1 MKEIN
6 LEKLQKLW
14 NHATKNAN
22 QHEAS
27 TAALMFTKMI
37 AKHGLKVHLYSGQAP
52 ATEQQ
57 IRDAI
62 DKAYIK
68 GQMETKEQYKRIIE
82 HQKSQIYNEGYRD
95 GKSDSYTKDDMNR
108 EYNKG
113 FAAGIREGSIEKA
126 QPSRLASHI
135 AAYPDSSGNVL
146 VSNAGSTNSLY
157 YLSNATAST
166 SFTIKCSGL

>member
-6 LEKLQKLW
+6 LDKLQKLW

-22 QHEAS
+22 EHEAS

-37 AKHGLKVHLYSGQAP
+37 AKHGLKVHLYSGQSP

-57 IRDAI
+57 IREAI

-82 HQKSQIYNEGYRD
+82 HQRSQIYNEGYRD
-95 GKSDSYTKDDMNR
+95 GKSDSYTKADIDR
-108 EYNKG
+108 AYQKG
-113 FAAGIREGSIEKA
+113 YYAGQKDGAIQKA
-126 QPSRLASHI
+126 IPSDLTQR
-135 AAYPDSSGNVL
+135 SGNRL
-146 VSNAGSTNSLY
+146 VSNSGTTTT
-157 YLSNATAST
+157 SNLFFQNGTATT
-166 SFTIKCSGL
+166 TFTIKCS

>member
-6 LEKLQKLW
+6 LDKLQKLW

-57 IRDAI
+57 IREAI

-82 HQKSQIYNEGYRD
+82 HQRNEIYNEGYRD
-95 GKSDSYTKDDMNR
+95 GKSDSYTKEDIDR
-108 EYNKG
+108 AYQKG
-113 FAAGIREGSIEKA
+113 YYMGQKDGSIEKA
-126 QPSRLASHI
+126 QPSQLAGQI
-135 AAYPDSSGNVL
+135 AAYPNSGNVL

-157 YLSNATAST
+157 YLQNGTSST
-166 SFTIKCSGL
+166 TLTIKCNGL

>member
-1 MKEIN
+1 MSEIN
-6 LEKLQKLW
+6 FDKLQKLW

-57 IRDAI
+57 IREAI

-82 HQKSQIYNEGYRD
+82 HQRSEIYNEGYRD
-95 GKSDSYTKDDMNR
+95 GKSDSYTKADIDRAYQKGYYAGQKEVAIQKAEPAKLTQTRDD
-108 EYNKG
+108 
-113 FAAGIREGSIEKA
+113 
-126 QPSRLASHI
+126 RLVCNSGTSSHLFI
-135 AAYPDSSGNVL
+135 HNG
-146 VSNAGSTNSLY
+146 
-157 YLSNATAST
+157 TAST
-166 SFTIKCSGL
+166 TLSTIRVGL

>member
-1 MKEIN
+1 MSEIN
-6 LEKLQKLW
+6 FDKLQKLW

-82 HQKSQIYNEGYRD
+82 HQRSEIYNEGYRD
-95 GKSDSYTKDDMNR
+95 GKSDSYTKADIDR
-108 EYNKG
+108 AYQKG
-113 FAAGIREGSIEKA
+113 YYMGQKEGSIQKA
-126 QPSRLASHI
+126 IPSDITQSTGNLVCNSTTSSH
-135 AAYPDSSGNVL
+135 L
-146 VSNAGSTNSLY
+146 F
-157 YLSNATAST
+157 LSNGTAST
-166 SFTIKCSGL
+166 TLSTIRVGL

>member
-6 LEKLQKLW
+6 LDKLQKLW

-22 QHEAS
+22 EHEAS

-37 AKHGLKVHLYSGQAP
+37 AKHGLKVHLYSGQSP

-68 GQMETKEQYKRIIE
+68 GQMEAKETYQRILE
-82 HQKSQIYNEGYRD
+82 RRQNEFYNEGYRD
-95 GKSDSYTKDDMNR
+95 GKSDSYTKEDI
-108 EYNKG
+108 NKAYQKG
-113 FAAGIREGSIEKA
+113 YKAGQKDGSIQKA
-126 QPSRLASHI
+126 EPDKLTQSRDSRLVCNSGTSTHLFIQNGTATTT
-135 AAYPDSSGNVL
+135 SS
-146 VSNAGSTNSLY
+146 
-157 YLSNATAST
+157 
-166 SFTIKCSGL
+166 TIRIGL

>member
-1 MKEIN
+1 MTMSNIN
-6 LEKLQKLW
+6 LDKLQKLW

-37 AKHGLKVHLYSGQAP
+37 AKHNLKVHLYSGQSP

-57 IRDAI
+57 IKEAI

-68 GQMETKEQYKRIIE
+68 GQMETKEQYRRIIE
-82 HQKSQIYNEGYRD
+82 RQRNEIYNEGFRD
-95 GKSDSYTKDDMNR
+95 GQSEGYTKDDLNR

-113 FAAGIREGSIEKA
+113 FQAGKREGSIEKA
-126 QPSRLASHI
+126 QPQAIEQARPSNCLYSHAS
-135 AAYPDSSGNVL
+135 
-146 VSNAGSTNSLY
+146 
-157 YLSNATAST
+157 TAST
-166 SFTIKCSGL
+166 HPLIYFQNATGTITINQRLR

>member
-6 LEKLQKLW
+6 LDKLQKLW

-22 QHEAS
+22 EHEAS

-57 IRDAI
+57 IREAI

-68 GQMETKEQYKRIIE
+68 GQMEAKETYQRILE
-82 HQKSQIYNEGYRD
+82 RRQNEFYNEGFRD
-95 GKSDSYTKDDMNR
+95 GQSNSYTKEDINR
-108 EYNKG
+108 AYQKG
-113 FAAGIREGSIEKA
+113 YYAGQKEVAIQKA
-126 QPSRLASHI
+126 EPTKLTQSRDSRLVCNSGTSSHLFI
-135 AAYPDSSGNVL
+135 HNGTTSTTSS
-146 VSNAGSTNSLY
+146 
-157 YLSNATAST
+157 
-166 SFTIKCSGL
+166 TIRIGL

>member
-1 MKEIN
+1 MNID
-6 LEKLQKLW
+6 KLQKLW

-57 IRDAI
+57 IREAI

-68 GQMETKEQYKRIIE
+68 GQMETKQQYQRIME
-82 HQKSQIYNEGYRD
+82 HQRSEIYNEGYRD
-95 GKSDSYTKDDMNR
+95 GMSNSYTKEDINR
-108 EYNKG
+108 AYQKG
-113 FAAGIREGSIEKA
+113 YYAGQKEGSIEKA
-126 QPSRLASHI
+126 IPSDISQSNDNQPVFN
-135 AAYPDSSGNVL
+135 SG
-146 VSNAGSTNSLY
+146 T
-157 YLSNATAST
+157 TST
-166 SFTIKCSGL
+166 SLFIHNGTSTTSSTIRIGL